1 MKSWLQDENI
11 KVYLTEKEGK
21 SVVTERLIRTFKN
34 KTYEHMTAIS
44 KNVSINKLP
53 GLEKNATILFIGLS
67 KWNLLILNVIHFTNF
82 DVEFNTKE
90 VNTMLWS
97 YKSIKIQ

>member
-11 KVYLTEKEGK
+11 KIYLTEKEGK

-34 KTYEHMTAIS
+34 KTYKHMTAIS

-53 GLEKNATILFIGLS
+53 GLEKKCNNTVHR
-67 KWNLLILNVIHFTNF
+67 VIKMKPV
-82 DVEFNTKE
+82 DIKCNTF
-90 VNTMLWS
+90 
-97 YKSIKIQ
+97 YQF